1 MTELKQC
8 EFFLLRYQPDSL
20 TGEFANIGIVLLEG
34 GGAPSPVTAAAGT
47 HGVDAAQPPAA
58 VRHDVHVRFTRD
70 WRRVRCL
77 DPDADLDVLQ
87 ELENDLREQF
97 TAGPLSG
104 ELLVSRLQ
112 DYCSN
117 ALQLT
122 PVTACLAE
130 DPAREVETLAR
141 LYLERPLHGSSARVS
156 GRQAIVARMKDAFEQ
171 AGVWGRMLKRIA
183 AADYTFAGDPLKIDC
198 GYTVDGPQL
207 TAHGQGSENTS
218 LLSLV
223 EEPLV
228 LPAVSGRPSAV
239 DSVHLFHAVSLAS
252 DLDTAKVLAFS
263 FPQLREGIARKER
276 RRAELTAITEDGLDL
291 NDPAVAFAL
300 ATLKRSEIAVAA
312 ARDLPRIA
320 ERARDDLGS

>member
-1 MTELKQC
+1 MAELKQC

-34 GGAPSPVTAAAGT
+34 GDATSPVTAAAGT
-47 HGVDAAQPPAA
+47 HGVDVAQPHAA
-58 VRHDVHVRFTRD
+58 VRHYVHVRFTRD

-104 ELLVSRLQ
+104 EVLVSKLQ

-198 GYTVDGPQL
+198 GYTVDGQRP
-207 TAHGQGSENTS
+207 TAHGQGSENAS
-218 LLSLV
+218 LSLV
-223 EEPLV
+223 EEPLA
-228 LPAVSGRPSAV
+228 LPAASRRPSAV

-276 RRAELTAITEDGLDL
+276 RRAELIAVTEDGLDL

-300 ATLKRSEIAVAA
+300 ATLQRSEIAVAA
-312 ARDLPRIA
+312 ARDLPQIA